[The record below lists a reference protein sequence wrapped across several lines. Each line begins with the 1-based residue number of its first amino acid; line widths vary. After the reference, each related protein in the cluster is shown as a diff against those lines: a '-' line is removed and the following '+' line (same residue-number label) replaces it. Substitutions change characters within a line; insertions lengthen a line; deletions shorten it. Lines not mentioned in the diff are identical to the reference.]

1 MPQPFRRK
9 KTQQRGTSLS
19 PEPYTSNPQ
28 TNHLTEEQIEELKNL
43 QNLLQ
48 QKTNNLTML
57 LQQNKTFY
65 FQKIRRNFA
74 TRKLY
79 LQKIQRNGYL
89 QNTENKN
96 KKLHHKNKKLQRK
109 IQKIPRTSHRER
121 SYTSRSDSI
130 KFETKKY
137 DNQSFPTSTS
147 ENSTNS
153 QYSTS
158 QNSQK
163 TKSYDSDTSPSSKH
177 LSNRYSHRRN

>member
-28 TNHLTEEQIEELKNL
+28 TNHLRKEDIEELKNL

-57 LQQNKTFY
+57 LQQNKIFY

-74 TRKLY
+74 MRKLY
-79 LQKIQRNGYL
+79 LR
-89 QNTENKN
+89 NTENKN
-96 KKLHHKNKKLQRK
+96 KKIHRKNEKIHRK

-121 SYTSRSDSI
+121 SYTSRSDSS

-137 DNQSFPTSTS
+137 DNQSSPTSTS

-163 TKSYDSDTSPSSKH
+163 AKSYDSDTSPSSKH
-177 LSNRYSHRRN
+177 LSNKYSHKRN

>member
-28 TNHLTEEQIEELKNL
+28 TKPHTEEDIEELKNL

-57 LQQNKTFY
+57 LQQNKTFF
-65 FQKIRRNFA
+65 FQKLRRNFSM
-74 TRKLY
+74 RKL
-79 LQKIQRNGYL
+79 YL
-89 QNTENKN
+89 QNTENEN

-109 IQKIPRTSHRER
+109 IQKIPKTSHRER
-121 SYTSRSDSI
+121 SYTSRSDSF
-130 KFETKKY
+130 KFKTKKY
-137 DNQSFPTSTS
+137 DNQSSPTSSS

-163 TKSYDSDTSPSSKH
+163 ATSYDSDTSPSSKH
-177 LSNRYSHRRN
+177 LSNRYSHKQN